1 MYNFALAFVICGVV
15 YFIGEAVSNL
25 TKAWIPSVFVTAAV
39 LLVGFWTV
47 IPTTV
52 VSDSMLIPFGS
63 TIGIYLLITHMGTV
77 ISIKQLV
84 SQWKTIVVCLAG
96 LAGMC
101 ALCLV
106 ILPGVIGRDLVVAG
120 LPPLTGGIIAATTMK
135 AAAEANGLTEAAI
148 FAIAMYCVQGF
159 AGYPLTAVCLQLE
172 GKKLLK
178 GYRAGEYKLESAVS
192 DVDAVN
198 GKLNNGTAEEHKKLI
213 PPLPAN
219 WNGPVVILLKLGIV
233 SWLATQLGTIVIPV
247 INMKISG
254 AVYALVL
261 GVIFTSIGFLDENA
275 INKANSYGIIMF
287 ALMMYVFDGLNG
299 CTPEMLGNI
308 IGPMILLIVVG
319 VIGMVILCFI
329 AAKILKVS
337 FLMATATALTALYG
351 FPPNAIITEATCT
364 ALAQTPGGEGI
375 PDEQDVPAHDRGWLH
390 HCDHHLRGN
399 RRHLCRNVLIQS
411 SAKLSGSFRRTALF
425 IKSVLHIQKK
435 PLQ

>member
-77 ISIKQLV
+77 ISIKQLL

-135 AAAEANGLTEAAI
+135 TAAEANGLTEAAI

-172 GKKLLK
+172 GKKLIK

-275 INKANSYGIIMF
+275 INKANS
-287 ALMMYVFDGLNG
+287 
-299 CTPEMLGNI
+299 
-308 IGPMILLIVVG
+308 
-319 VIGMVILCFI
+319 
-329 AAKILKVS
+329 
-337 FLMATATALTALYG
+337 
-351 FPPNAIITEATCT
+351 
-364 ALAQTPGGEGI
+364 
-375 PDEQDVPAHDRGWLH
+375 
-390 HCDHHLRGN
+390 
-399 RRHLCRNVLIQS
+399 
-411 SAKLSGSFRRTALF
+411 
-425 IKSVLHIQKK
+425 
-435 PLQ
+435 

>member
-77 ISIKQLV
+77 ISIKQLL

-135 AAAEANGLTEAAI
+135 TAAEANGLTEAAI

-159 AGYPLTAVCLQLE
+159 AGYPLTALCLQLE

-178 GYRAGEYKLESAVS
+178 KFRSGEVKIS
-192 DVDAVN
+192 DAVEVN
-198 GKLNNGTAEEHKKLI
+198 AVEKANELEAGTANKAKKKLI
-213 PPLPAN
+213 PELPEK
-219 WNGPVVILLKLGIV
+219 WNGPVMIFLKLGIV
-233 SWLATQLGTIVIPV
+233 AWLATMLGTIAFPGIG
-247 INMKISG
+247 KISG
-254 AVYALVL
+254 AVWALILGVL
-261 GVIFTSIGFLDENA
+261 GTTIGFLDVNSL
-275 INKANSYGIIMF
+275 NKANSYGIIMF
-287 ALMMYVFDGLNG
+287 ALMMYVFDGLKTA
-299 CTPEMLGNI
+299 TPAMLGSV
-308 IGPMILLIVVG
+308 IGPMLLLIVVG
-319 VIGMVILCFI
+319 VIGMAIFEFI
-329 AAKILKVS
+329 AAKLLKID
-337 FLMATATALTALYG
+337 FCLALANGLTALYG
-351 FPPNAIITEATCT
+351 FPPHAIITENTCK
-364 ALAQTPGGEGI
+364 ALGETKEEFDYLMGEMYPSMIVGGFTTVTITSVIIAG
-375 PDEQDVPAHDRGWLH
+375 
-390 HCDHHLRGN
+390 
-399 RRHLCRNVLIQS
+399 
-411 SAKLSGSFRRTALF
+411 LF
-425 IKSVLHIQKK
+425 TNLF
-435 PLQ
+435 

>member
-120 LPPLTGGIIAATTMK
+120 LPPLTGGIIAATTMMK
-135 AAAEANGLTEAAI
+135 AAEANGLAEAAI

-178 GYRAGEYKLESAVS
+178 GYRAGEYKLEGAVS

-198 GKLNNGTAEEHKKLI
+198 GKLNNGTVEEHKKLI

-233 SWLATQLGTIVIPV
+233 AWLATQLGSIVIPV
-247 INMKISG
+247 
-254 AVYALVL
+254 
-261 GVIFTSIGFLDENA
+261 TSIGFLDENA

-287 ALMMYVFDGLNG
+287 ALMMYVFDGLKD
-299 CTPEMLGNI
+299 CTPEMLSSI

-329 AAKILKVS
+329 ASKILKVS

-364 ALAQTPGGEGI
+364 ALAQTPEELPEFMGEEPGVRVFIGPENVSEALKSKMFPPMIVGGFTTVTITSVVIAGI
-375 PDEQDVPAHDRGWLH
+375 FAEM
-390 HCDHHLRGN
+390 
-399 RRHLCRNVLIQS
+399 
-411 SAKLSGSFRRTALF
+411 F
-425 IKSVLHIQKK
+425 
-435 PLQ
+435 